1 MPTYVAPDT
10 PELDEDHVRSAL
22 DFLISVEPD
31 PPPDS
36 REEYEA
42 ATRPYRGQ
50 IKTAMATLRGFAVR
64 TPPQTPK
71 QMQRDYYGFTN
82 DPHYLR
88 SPQVSSIVRGALDE
102 AWNGV
107 GAWQR

>member
-42 ATRPYRGQ
+42 ATKPYRVQ
-50 IKTAMATLRGFAVR
+50 IKTAMATLRRFAVR
-64 TPPQTPK
+64 TPPLTLE
-71 QMQRDYYGFTN
+71 QMQRHYYGFSN

>member
-10 PELDEDHVRSAL
+10 PVLVEDHVSSAL
-22 DFLISVEPD
+22 DYVISVEPD
-31 PPPDS
+31 PPPES

-42 ATRPYRGQ
+42 ATKPYRVQ
-50 IKTAMATLRGFAVR
+50 IKTAMGTLRRFAVR
-64 TPPQTPK
+64 TPPLTLE

-88 SPQVSSIVRGALDE
+88 SPQVSSIVRSALDE

-107 GAWQR
+107 GAWRR

>member
-1 MPTYVAPDT
+1 MPTYAAPDT

-31 PPPDS
+31 PPSDS

-42 ATRPYRGQ
+42 ATKSYRVQ
-50 IKTAMATLRGFAVR
+50 IKTAMATLRRFAVR
-64 TPPQTPK
+64 TPPLTLE
-71 QMQRDYYGFTN
+71 QMQRNFYGFSN

-88 SPQVSSIVRGALDE
+88 LPQVSSIVRGALDE